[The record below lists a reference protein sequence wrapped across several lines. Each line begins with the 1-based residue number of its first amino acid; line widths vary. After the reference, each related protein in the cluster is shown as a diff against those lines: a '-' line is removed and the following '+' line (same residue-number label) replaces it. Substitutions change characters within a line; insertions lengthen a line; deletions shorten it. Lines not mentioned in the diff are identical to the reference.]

1 MGTDSLC
8 ALHVGIN
15 VSGDVLD
22 VCTSSGEF
30 WRSENDAMGIASLVQ
45 RLRPYSVDCIVLAV
59 SSGDATPLE
68 AALDAARLPVT
79 IATPRQLR
87 DFANPKGYSRG
98 GAPFD
103 SVTLMRIARAISP
116 PHRGPLIHVY

>member
-1 MGTDSLC
+1 MGSDSLC

-30 WRSENDAMGIASLVQ
+30 WRGENDAMG
-45 RLRPYSVDCIVLAV
+45 
-59 SSGDATPLE
+59 
-68 AALDAARLPVT
+68 
-79 IATPRQLR
+79 
-87 DFANPKGYSRG
+87 ANPKGYSRG

>member
-59 SSGDATPLE
+59 TAGDATPLE
-68 AALDAARLPVT
+68 EALNAARFPVT
-79 IATPRQLR
+79 IATSRQLL

>member
-1 MGTDSLC
+1 MGQDSLC

-15 VSGDVLD
+15 VSGDFLD

-30 WRSENDAMGIASLVQ
+30 WRCENDYTGIKSLVQ
-45 RLRPYSVDCIVLAV
+45 RLRPHSVDCIVVA
-59 SSGDATPLE
+59 SSEGDAAAVEE
-68 AALDAARLPVT
+68 ALNAARLPVT
-79 IATPRQLR
+79 TATARQLR
-87 DFANPKGYSRG
+87 DFANPKGFSREG
-98 GAPFD
+98 VAFD